1 MPISEHLDYI
11 LIASLVTG
19 LLSFFY
25 LSSFLLGLK
34 KFRLIHAFK
43 KMTGLVLFSLATG
56 FLSLI
61 ILTSKGYQALTYE
74 SHVADLLIQPTGSKT
89 FTAKLIYA
97 DGRQQNFNLAGDEV
111 MIESNI
117 LKWKSWS
124 NILGLK
130 TAYRLDR
137 IRGRYKNIQVEKL
150 SSPTLF
156 SLNDETTSDIADWRQ
171 EYQQLRF
178 LVDVEH
184 GSASYVP
191 ANQTKIYQLMV
202 SSDGLILR
210 SKSN

>member
-11 LIASLVTG
+11 LIASLITG

-25 LSSFLLGLK
+25 LTSFLFGLK
-34 KFRLIHAFK
+34 KFKLIRAFK
-43 KMTGLVLFSLATG
+43 KMSGLVIFSMTTG

-74 SHVADLLIQPTGSKT
+74 SHIADLIILSTGNKT
-89 FTAKLIYA
+89 FNASLNYA
-97 DGRQQNFNLAGDEV
+97 DGRKENFNLAGDEV

-117 LKWKSWS
+117 LKWKPWS

-137 IRGRYKNIQVEKL
+137 IRGRYRDIQTEKL
-150 SSPTLF
+150 SSPTIF
-156 SLNDETTSDIADWRQ
+156 SLRDETSSDIADWRK
-171 EYQQLRF
+171 EYHQLRF

-184 GSASYVP
+184 GSASYVS
-191 ANQTKIYQLMV
+191 ADKNLTYHLMV
-202 SSDGLILR
+202 STDGLILR
-210 SKSN
+210 AKAN